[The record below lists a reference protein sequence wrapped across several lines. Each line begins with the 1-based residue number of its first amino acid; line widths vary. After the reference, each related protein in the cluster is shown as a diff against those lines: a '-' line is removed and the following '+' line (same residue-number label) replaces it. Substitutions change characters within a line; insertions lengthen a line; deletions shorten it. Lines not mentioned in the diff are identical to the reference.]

1 MATIAENLA
10 TLSTHLDDAYAAIS
24 ALGGEIPQE
33 RRAGNLASSIAGIP
47 QKMCGITV
55 PRLKDAHDLGGM
67 LSGNET
73 VSSVSFPQLSS
84 CERLTFEEAFKNATN
99 LKEVNLPNL
108 LSTNGDV
115 FKNAFVN
122 SGVEKIDLPKLTT
135 GRVGFY
141 TGCTNAKQLKS
152 FSLSA
157 LPEVAIDGY
166 QFHEALKGCSAL
178 TAVNFHSLTTDN
190 GLRNSFY
197 CLASDDKSLVSVDFS
212 SLQYATGRESFEYV
226 FSNTG
231 LVSAEFPSLVQ
242 IGGQQTFRG
251 ALGWCTEL
259 TSASFPELTAA
270 ANSNAGMQTIMK
282 ECPKLLSVYLPK
294 L

>member
-1 MATIAENLA
+1 MATIAQSLA

-24 ALGGEIPQE
+24 AAGGEVPQE

-47 QKMCGITV
+47 QKMDGITI

-67 LSGNET
+67 LSGVET

-84 CERLTFEEAFKNATN
+84 CEQYTFEEAFKNCTN

-122 SGVEKIDLPKLTT
+122 SGIEKIDLPKLTT

-141 TGCTNAKQLKS
+141 TGCTNATKLKS

-157 LPEVAIDGY
+157 LPEVASDGY

-190 GLRNSFY
+190 GLRNSFFSM
-197 CLASDDKSLVSVDFS
+197 AANDGSLVSVDFS
-212 SLQYATGRESFEYV
+212 SLQQATGRDSFSYI
-226 FSNTG
+226 FSSTG

-259 TSASFPELTAA
+259 TSAAFPELTAA

-282 ECPKLLSVYLPK
+282 ECPKLLSVCLPK